1 MKKKAVFL
9 ILLISAAS
17 VVYSEDETKQLLEL
31 LDTILTTATEIGK
44 TVTPPAQSNPANP
57 TFNIRNRTGFTI
69 KSVSVNQTNS
79 DKGLITLNGSLFN
92 GQSVRVTLKMPLS
105 EVNRYNIRMVD
116 VDGAAYSRQD
126 VEIIDSA
133 VIEILISDFED

>member
-17 VVYSEDETKQLLEL
+17 VVYSEDETRQLLEL